1 MRETLPTLALRL
13 GARLDLL
20 RKIVRTTP
28 ALKALGE
35 RLGPSRVYGPQDAEV
50 IKKAWEA
57 KAKA

>member
-20 RKIVRTTP
+20 RKIVRTSP

-35 RLGPSRVYGPQDAEV
+35 FDDKAEPLRALARYIV
-50 IKKAWEA
+50 ERKS
-57 KAKA
+57 